1 MHGLIPGV
9 GGAEESEDER
19 ERIAEQTREAKLSE
33 ILKKTSGK
41 EVSFVS
47 LCVCVCVC
55 VCVCLLYVC
64 MYACIHA
71 HTHTHAHT
79 ERHVHAF

>member
-41 EVSFVS
+41 EVS
-47 LCVCVCVC
+47 CVCVCVC
-55 VCVCLLYVC
+55 VCVCLLYVW